1 MTRDQLLD
9 ETLALLEEGGL
20 AAVTMRALA
29 RRLAIDPMTAYQYVD
44 DKDALL
50 RAAAA
55 RAYERLDVPRVR
67 GDWRARLTALAIAYV
82 AMLVGAREL
91 LRYVTGDPDA
101 LRAPVRAFDA
111 HFRAAVAPLRLGPRA
126 YAAAQGAF
134 VDFLHGFALAG
145 PVDPRHL
152 RRELRVIL
160 GGIAAIA

>member
-1 MTRDQLLD
+1 VTRDQLLT

-29 RRLAIDPMTAYQYVD
+29 RRLAIDPMTVYQYVD

-55 RAYERLDVPRVR
+55 RAYERLEVPSVR
-67 GDWRARLTALAIAYV
+67 GDWRARLTALALAYV
-82 AMLVGAREL
+82 AMLARAREL

-101 LRAPVRAFDA
+101 VRAPVRAFDV
-111 HFRAAVAPLRLGPRA
+111 HFRAAIAPLRLGPRA
-126 YAAAQGAF
+126 HAAAQGAF
-134 VDFLHGFALAG
+134 VDVLHGFALAG
-145 PVDPRHL
+145 RIDPPLL

-160 GGIAAIA
+160 AGIAAMS